1 MALLWERSL
10 EWEIFDMGRL
20 TLEQIAELSGVSR
33 STVSRVINDHPSVK
47 PEVRQR
53 VMEVITETGY
63 HPNPAARSLASRRSG
78 IIGLV
83 IPRAVQSLFTDPY
96 YPRLMQGIAQACN
109 ANDYTLSLFL
119 FHTEDEEQKLYPR
132 VLTTRLIDGVIVSAS
147 QIGDPLIPELIN
159 NQVPFVMVGR
169 PNDLPDVSFVD
180 ADNAIG
186 AYTATSHLIRL
197 GYKRI
202 AAITGPLNTTVGL
215 DRRQG
220 YVDALNDRSHSTD
233 EALVV
238 EGDFTELGG
247 YAAMRRLIPHR
258 PGAVFVASDTMAFGA
273 LRALRDAG
281 LSVPD
286 DVAVVGFDDLPTSAL
301 SDPPLTTIRQPIRR
315 VGAQAVET
323 LVDILTNGPEPPRRI
338 TLSTELIIRSSCPS
352 EPIA

>member
-1 MALLWERSL
+1 MAK
-10 EWEIFDMGRL
+10 L
-20 TLEQIAELSGVSR
+20 TVEQIAKLSGVSR
-33 STVSRVINDHPSVK
+33 STVSRVINNHPNVK
-47 PEVRQR
+47 PGVRQR
-53 VMEVITETGY
+53 VLEVIAETGY

-96 YPRLMQGIAQACN
+96 YPRLMQGVAQACN

-132 VLTTRLIDGVIVSAS
+132 VLRTRLIDGLIVSAS

-159 NQVPFVMVGR
+159 NGVPFVMVGR
-169 PNDLPDVSFVD
+169 PNDLPCVSFVD
-180 ADNAIG
+180 VDNVVG
-186 AYTATSHLIRL
+186 VYTAISHLIRL

-202 AAITGPLNTTVGL
+202 ATITGPLNTTVGL

-220 YVDALNDRSHSTD
+220 YLDALNDRNRSIDGT
-233 EALVV
+233 LIV

-247 YAAMRRLIPHR
+247 HSAMQRLIPHQ
-258 PGAVFVASDTMAFGA
+258 PDATLVASDTMAFGA
-273 LRALRDAG
+273 LRALREAG

-301 SDPPLTTIRQPIRR
+301 ADPPLTTIRQPIRR

-323 LVDILTNGPEPPRRI
+323 LIDILTNGPEPPRRI
-338 TLSTELIIRSSCPS
+338 TLSTELIIRASCPS
-352 EPIA
+352 ETIA